1 VISFGIQPSNQ
12 LFLSRFALRLPQWQA
27 DFSIRWE
34 DRDFFFTAP
43 VLFEDE
49 LVSFLPALHL
59 ALEWGVSTKVVQEVL
74 YNWKPLPGRGNYF
87 FYRGGVVID
96 DSYNAN
102 PLSYRKALK
111 SLKTLVRQGFEAWLV
126 AGDMLEMGN
135 FAPQAHRFVLREA
148 VTPPILSGVVL
159 FGPCFREVAEREFPK
174 ELADGFF
181 RWFSS
186 HREIQ
191 RFLAKRFS
199 TCSRWV
205 VLFKGSRGM
214 GMENAIPEEWRE
226 GHD

>member
-1 VISFGIQPSNQ
+1 
-12 LFLSRFALRLPQWQA
+12 
-27 DFSIRWE
+27 
-34 DRDFFFTAP
+34 
-43 VLFEDE
+43 
-49 LVSFLPALHL
+49 
-59 ALEWGVSTKVVQEVL
+59 
-74 YNWKPLPGRGNYF
+74 
-87 FYRGGVVID
+87 
-96 DSYNAN
+96 
-102 PLSYRKALK
+102 
-111 SLKTLVRQGFEAWLV
+111 
-126 AGDMLEMGN
+126 
-135 FAPQAHRFVLREA
+135 